1 MSELH
6 YDFLPWARRGLA
18 RAHANQQALGAPVQ
32 PTVKVGLQLKGT
44 VEGDAT
50 ASAGIDLALM
60 GPADVIGLDPRV
72 IVRMEP
78 RANQH
83 DVEPNYLAA
92 IEFDPPDLPW
102 LLTPARAN
110 AQERLMPW
118 LTLLVFRRSEV
129 DEPAVRPGRLLPSVT
144 LKGLVSLPN
153 LNEAWMWA
161 HAQVVRA
168 SEGPDAIEVGTA
180 LNQRPA
186 QNLSRLVCPRR
197 LEANQGYI
205 ACLVPVFE
213 QGRRA
218 GLGQAVAA
226 DAALSLAWQGTQ
238 ASDLELPVYHH
249 WSFSTGPAG
258 DFETLARRLKTPADL
273 SAGVQQTLGRLGRE
287 PVEIDADHLFQ
298 QRAIR
303 QQGAAAVREAYV
315 DQYEGAMQSLAP
327 DATGAPSQAT
337 QVATDLARFLNAGEQ
352 RVFGNLALADH
363 EPEVPLVGPPV
374 YGAWHARAH
383 AVNPALRERWLHQLN
398 LQPPARMAAGAGT
411 RIVQAH
417 QEAFMQ
423 AAWSQMGEVLKA
435 QRLLSLAHV
444 SVHSLGALQQRL
456 THLAPERRLQF
467 LAPASARLSLGPG
480 ALAGAAASAPRLT
493 LWGHVRQT
501 SLPDAVADGGL
512 RRSLASTRN
521 WVKRAQASP
530 RSGGAAGLAST
541 ALVRAF
547 ADPTTAHSLVEAPR
561 FRVDGIRALRALDGM
576 TLPDA
581 NDAPNVR
588 LDVPGLGKGL
598 PASLL
603 SRLMATQKSL
613 QALPPQAFQRPGVQ
627 ARLKAGVLLDAHWS
641 RLGELGASLAA
652 AAVQAG
658 PPTNGDAASHPQ
670 ASSSPL
676 DMAQRLLAVGTQ
688 RPEGVLLSAIRNESG
703 FSLAAAQGLNVDARS
718 GQLDLARAARAPRGA
733 AARAP
738 ALKAGAIAALPI
750 PAARGFQPGTLFQT
764 LPVGALTP
772 TAGRPSPTI
781 QLDASDQGRFRTK
794 DMGLVGGPAVAHK
807 VGDRIGVTTL
817 PPVHDAI
824 VLERLRGAWA
834 RLLAREA
841 PVNLGRGVAV
851 QAVPCVASEVLRA
864 ARPALDA
871 ATLVPRRIQSLIGAA
886 GSPFRYDMQQPGVI
900 GRSLLSRER
909 FVLPALLDR
918 VMAYPRIDEPLY
930 RKLAELDRDAFL
942 PGAQE
947 IPNDTI
953 LLLQTNPAFVNA
965 FLAGANH
972 EMGREMLWRGY
983 PTDQRGTPFQRFWPY
998 FDPQTRDIDPI
1009 HQWNASA
1016 TLRAA
1021 GGHNPEGQL
1030 VLLVRGQLLR
1040 RYPNTHVYAIAKQE
1054 GDKAAI
1060 FDSSQRAVM
1069 PPVAAGQIQPDI
1081 SFFLF
1086 NLPPNA
1092 ANRYWFVL
1100 EEPMTEPRFGFDDSA
1115 APREVPRVTRRGGQA
1130 MQRVPFLTQATP
1142 PSADSWLDVDWAD
1155 VGTAAGQH
1163 VSLAQLASVR
1173 LHDLPAKPRSVNEL
1187 PATSAHAGQ
1196 VAAALLQRPFR
1207 GFFDGDR
1214 LDNA

>member
-32 PTVKVGLQLKGT
+32 PAVQVGLQLKGS
-44 VEGDAT
+44 VEGEAT
-50 ASAGIDLALM
+50 ASAGIALPLM

-118 LTLLVFRRSEV
+118 LTLLVFRRGEV
-129 DEPAVRPGRLLPSVT
+129 DEPIVRPGRPLPSVT
-144 LKGLVSLPN
+144 LKGLVSLPD
-153 LNEAWMWA
+153 LSEAWMWG

-168 SEGPDAIEVGTA
+168 SEGPDAIEVDTA

-226 DAALSLAWQGTQ
+226 DALLSLAWQGTQ

-249 WSFSTGPAG
+249 WTFSTGPAG

-273 SAGVQQTLGRLGRE
+273 GSDVQQDLGRLGRE

-298 QRAIR
+298 QRGIR
-303 QQGAAAVREAYV
+303 QQGAAAVQAAYV
-315 DQYEGAMQSLAP
+315 DQYEGAMLSLAP
-327 DATGAPSQAT
+327 DATVEPGQT
-337 QVATDLARFLNAGEQ
+337 DQVAADLARFLNAGEQ

-383 AVNPALRERWLHQLN
+383 AVNPALRERWLHHLN
-398 LQPPARMAAGAGT
+398 LLAPARMAAGVGT
-411 RIVQAH
+411 RVVQAH

-435 QRLLSLAHV
+435 QRMLSLAHV
-444 SVHSLGALQQRL
+444 SVHCLGALQQRL
-456 THLAPERRLQF
+456 AHLPPERRMQF
-467 LAPASARLSLGPG
+467 LAPAAARLPLGPD
-480 ALAGAAASAPRLT
+480 AQASAARLT

-501 SLPDAVADGGL
+501 SLPDAVAEGGL
-512 RRSLASTRN
+512 RRGLASSRN
-521 WVKRAQASP
+521 WVRRAQVSSQA
-530 RSGGAAGLAST
+530 GATATRPGT
-541 ALVRAF
+541 ALAQAF
-547 ADPTTAHSLVEAPR
+547 ADPTSVRTLAEAPR
-561 FRVDGIRALRALDGM
+561 FRTDGIRALRALDGLA
-576 TLPDA
+576 LPDA
-581 NDAPNVR
+581 ASAPNAR
-588 LDVPGLGKGL
+588 LDVPGLGQGL
-598 PASLL
+598 PAALL
-603 SRLMATQKSL
+603 GRLMATQKTL
-613 QALPPQAFQRPGVQ
+613 QALPPQAFRQPGVQ
-627 ARLKAGVLLDAHWS
+627 ARLKAGVLLDAQWS
-641 RLGELGASLAA
+641 RIGELGASLAEA
-652 AAVQAG
+652 ALQTRR
-658 PPTNGDAASHPQ
+658 PTQEGAT
-670 ASSSPL
+670 PL
-676 DMAQRLLAVGTQ
+676 TMAQSLLAVGRQ
-688 RPEGVLLSAIRNESG
+688 RPEGVLLSAVVSETG
-703 FSLAAAQGLNVDARS
+703 FRLAAAQGLNVDARS
-718 GQLDLARAARAPRGA
+718 GRLDLAPAATASPSARATLGA
-733 AARAP
+733 AQRAP
-738 ALKAGAIAALPI
+738 TLKAGAIATVPI
-750 PAARGFQPGTLFQT
+750 PAARGFQPGALFQT
-764 LPVGALTP
+764 LPVGALT
-772 TAGRPSPTI
+772 AASGRQAPPLQI
-781 QLDASDQGRFRTK
+781 GASEQGRFRPQGS
-794 DMGLVGGPAVAHK
+794 GLVGGPVVAPE
-807 VGDRIGVTTL
+807 VGGRIGVTTL
-817 PPVHDAI
+817 PPVHDAH
-824 VLERLRGAWA
+824 VLERMRGAWA

-841 PVNLGRGVAV
+841 PVNLGRGVTV
-851 QAVPCVASEVLRA
+851 QAVPCVASEVLHA
-864 ARPALDA
+864 ALPALNA

-886 GSPFRYDMQQPGVI
+886 GSPFRYDTVQPGVI

-909 FVLPALLDR
+909 FVLPQQLDR
-918 VMAYPRIDEPLY
+918 VMAYPRLDEPLY

-953 LLLQTNPAFVNA
+953 LLLQTNPGFVNA

-998 FDPQTRDIDPI
+998 FDPQARDIDPI

-1021 GGHNPEGQL
+1021 GGHNPQGQL

-1040 RYPNTHVYAIAKQE
+1040 RYPNTHVYAIAKQG

-1060 FDSSQRAVM
+1060 FDSSQRQVL

-1086 NLPPNA
+1086 NLPPSD

-1115 APREVPRVTRRGGQA
+1115 APREVPRVKRRGGQVT
-1130 MQRVPFLTQATP
+1130 QRVNFLAPQAP

-1163 VSLAQLASVR
+1163 VSLAQLAGVH
-1173 LHDLPAKPRSVNEL
+1173 LHAIPAKPRSVNEL
-1187 PATSAHAGQ
+1187 PAASAHAGQ